1 MNFSDEIK
9 YFESLPI
16 TIISSFGHNGLDW
29 MHSLL
34 DSHPNISLMP
44 AYSFFRTLDFYEKK
58 YGSRIEDLKKP
69 NEISEK
75 LTSFLYFDPSY
86 QVIRRKFINND
97 KESKIFKKDF
107 LLFLNN
113 SSHQNKI
120 KKIFYGINYAFCKLY
135 NLDFKKV
142 KMIISQEHVSWHS
155 ERYKNIFDPK
165 FIFMMRDPRAGLSGS
180 WKRQVDNA
188 GLKSINPY
196 DFDKGILVGTYLE
209 KFCKKFNR
217 ENEKKIKIMKNE
229 KMHKNLR
236 REIENLCEWLELDFN
251 ISCLEETF
259 LGVEWLGESSYLAVD
274 ELKEKPPVDFYK
286 EDNIEN
292 RWRERL
298 SSEDINM
305 IEYIFENSFS
315 TYEYKR
321 DTKKNFLNNFF
332 ALKNFLF
339 SNLFPENKK
348 PRLFFLLK
356 ILRNFVRRTF
366 VLIFPL
372 QVSKIFKII

>member
-97 KESKIFKKDF
+97 KESKIFKKD
-107 LLFLNN
+107 LSLFLNN

-165 FIFMMRDPRAGLSGS
+165 FIFMMRDPRAGLAGA
-180 WKRQVDNA
+180 WKRQSENQ
-188 GLKSINPY
+188 GLSRLNPF
-196 DFDKGILVGTYLE
+196 DFDKSILAGTYLE
-209 KFCKKFNR
+209 SFYKRLSKKER
-217 ENEKKIKIMKNE
+217 SKIKIMINE
-229 KMHKNLR
+229 KMHVDLKK
-236 REIENLCEWLELDFN
+236 EMESLCNWLGINFFE
-251 ISCLEETF
+251 SCLDESF
-259 LGVEWLGESSYLAVD
+259 LGKEWLGESSYLGVD
-274 ELKEKPPVDFYK
+274 ELEKRPPKNFYEPK
-286 EDNIEN
+286 NIEA
-292 RWRERL
+292 RWRARL
-298 SSEDINM
+298 SDDEIVM
-305 IEYIFENSFS
+305 IETIFNYSFKKFGYLRDSQSNLKNITKGFFNYFS
-315 TYEYKR
+315 TSLTNQNE
-321 DTKKNFLNNFF
+321 KKFFITQLKVIRNLIRRLLIKFLP
-332 ALKNFLF
+332 
-339 SNLFPENKK
+339 S
-348 PRLFFLLK
+348 
-356 ILRNFVRRTF
+356 FVPVF
-366 VLIFPL
+366 
-372 QVSKIFKII
+372 FKIP